1 MLLRVIIATEDVN
14 LRRRLRALLA
24 SPDIVLEAVRGKR
37 LLWERAARKGADV
50 ILASESVVP
59 DPVASSLELVK
70 NLPESAVVA
79 VISDS
84 DDPLHHARLLGAGFD
99 MVLHA
104 GLPEKELIS
113 ALEAVLSKR
122 QEAASESLSDQQPLA
137 QPQFSDFVS
146 DSPAMQEFMRVVHRI
161 VNTDTS
167 LLILGETGVGKE
179 RLARAIHAEGPRSDG
194 PFVPVNCG
202 ALAESLLESELFGHE
217 EGSFTGATRSRR
229 GCFEIAHGGTIF
241 LDEVGEMPTHLQV
254 KLLRVLQDHEI
265 QRVGGEKPLAVD
277 VRVMAASN
285 RNLHAEVESG
295 GFRRD
300 LYYRLSV
307 VSLEVPSLRQRRQDI
322 PALTHSYIDYFRS
335 RIGHDIHGIEPDA
348 MAALCE
354 YAWPGNVRELMNVIE
369 RAILLCDGKNIT
381 VDDMPTGVA
390 GGTGLGWLSASVFHG
405 REMAIPQGLLAKPL
419 KQFRAEIIQNVEIA
433 YLTALLRKTNGRIG
447 KTAELAG
454 IEPRSLYEKMK
465 KYALQKEVFRQK
477 RTSGSASEDMQ
488 DTIDSAEAIPE

>member
-1 MLLRVIIATEDVN
+1 MLLRVIIATDDVN
-14 LRRRLRALLA
+14 LRKRLRELLA
-24 SPDIVLEAVRGKR
+24 NPDIVLEAVRGKH

-70 NLPESAVVA
+70 NLPESTVVA

-84 DDPLHHARLLGAGFD
+84 EDPLHHARLLGAGFD

-104 GLPEKELIS
+104 GLPEKELVA

-122 QEAASESLSDQQPLA
+122 QDAAIESFSDQQPLA

-146 DSPAMQEFMRVVHRI
+146 ESPAMQEFMRVVHRI
-161 VNTDTS
+161 VNSDTS

-241 LDEVGEMPTHLQV
+241 LDEIGEMPTHLQV

-265 QRVGGEKPLAVD
+265 QRVGGEKGLAVD
-277 VRVMAASN
+277 VRVIAASN
-285 RNLHAEVESG
+285 RNLHDEVESG
-295 GFRRD
+295 RFRRD
-300 LYYRLSV
+300 LYYRLGV
-307 VSLEVPSLRQRRQDI
+307 VSLEVPPLRQRYQDI
-322 PALTHSYIDYFRS
+322 PALTHGYIDYFRS
-335 RIGHDIHGIEPDA
+335 RIGHDIRGIEPDA
-348 MAALCE
+348 MAAFHE
-354 YAWPGNVRELMNVIE
+354 YAWPGNVRELMNVVE
-369 RAILLCDGKNIT
+369 RAILLCDGKSIT
-381 VDDMPTGVA
+381 INDLPLGIA
-390 GGTGLGWLSASVFHG
+390 GGTDLGWLSAGAFHD
-405 REMAIPQGLLAKPL
+405 REMAIPQELLAKPL
-419 KQFRAEIIQNVEIA
+419 KQFRGEIIQNVEVA

-454 IEPRSLYEKMK
+454 IESRSLYEKMK
-465 KYALQKEVFRQK
+465 KYGLRKEDFRGK
-477 RTSGSASEDMQ
+477 RTSESTSEGMHGTVDPGE
-488 DTIDSAEAIPE
+488 TIPE